1 MFWFFCNEL
10 FCQSYEYCILNIK
23 KKIPKGKKRNGNVDN
38 VRIRILRGL
47 NLRDAFHLV
56 HQIFIIRFVRPVS
69 VSRKVNEPFFDQ
81 QGAPPKLARFR
92 PALLF

>member
-1 MFWFFCNEL
+1 M
-10 FCQSYEYCILNIK
+10 
-23 KKIPKGKKRNGNVDN
+23 NGNVDN
-38 VRIRILRGL
+38 LRIRILKGL

-69 VSRKVNEPFFDQ
+69 VSGKVNEPFFDQ

-92 PALLF
+92 PALLFWSPLSSLITSSKRGGHSWRLHVCLVVF